1 MSPRL
6 PAGSMLCMT
15 LQEAADAFIAGWT
28 TTRRLSGLFE
38 VAPREEATFVY
49 DPTGARM
56 GELVAVDTAPE
67 RAVEL
72 YPTSQRGAI
81 CAIYSPDAPLD
92 AHKKAF
98 RLSGWR
104 LLRTEPMFVHV
115 LRDLPPL
122 DPRVVRAISPE
133 HVARI
138 CKAAK
143 MRPATMGVTDE
154 DDAPIRLYGAS
165 VEGENVGWVRSI
177 RAGKQDSWVSSLNV
191 REAYRRQGYGAG
203 LMAALLHDD
212 KRLGRRA
219 SVLLASHTGALLY
232 PGLGYERV
240 GTLML
245 LMPKTRKV

>member
-1 MSPRL
+1 
-6 PAGSMLCMT
+6 MT
-15 LQEAADAFIAGWT
+15 LREAADAFIAGWT

-38 VAPREEATFVY
+38 IAPREEATFVY

-56 GELVAVDTAPE
+56 GELVAVDVEAE

-72 YPTSQRGAI
+72 YPTTQRGAI
-81 CAIYSPDAPLD
+81 CAIYSPDASLE

-98 RLSGWR
+98 RTLGWR
-104 LLRTEPMFVHV
+104 LLRTEPVFVHA

-122 DPRVVRAISPE
+122 DSRVVRATSPE

-143 MRPATMGVTDE
+143 MRPATMGVTE
-154 DDAPIRLYGAS
+154 GDDAPIRLYEAS
-165 VEGENVGWVRSI
+165 VEGENLGWVRSI
-177 RAGKQDSWVSSLNV
+177 RAGERDSWVSSLNV
-191 REAYRRQGYGAG
+191 REAFRRQGYGAG

-212 KRLGRRA
+212 RRLGRRA

-232 PGLGYERV
+232 PKLGYERV

-245 LMPKTRKV
+245 LMPKTKRS